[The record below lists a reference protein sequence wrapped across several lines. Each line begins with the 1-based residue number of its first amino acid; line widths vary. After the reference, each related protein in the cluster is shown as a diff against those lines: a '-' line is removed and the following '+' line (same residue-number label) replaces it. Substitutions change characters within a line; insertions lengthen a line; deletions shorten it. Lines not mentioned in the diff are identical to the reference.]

1 MPCVNISVLSKAK
14 FQGDFDIETLKQA
27 LLTIPGVMEVRAM
40 ANDFVQVGVNIA
52 GSLQTAEIRVQN
64 KDLFISGLGSAYLE
78 RKVPQHY
85 NALVQ
90 TQILRRMGFNTK
102 VEVRGENIMVQA
114 VK

>member
-1 MPCVNISVLSKAK
+1 MPCINISVMSKAK
-14 FQGDFDIETLKQA
+14 FQGDFNVETLKQA
-27 LLTIPGVMEVRAM
+27 LMTIPGVTEVRGM

-52 GSLQTAEIRVQN
+52 GSLQTAEIRVQS
-64 KDLFISGLGSAYLE
+64 KDLLISGLGKAYLE
-78 RKVPQHY
+78 KKVAQHY